1 MLVMSKDSSFPC
13 VILFGKTSLN
23 LLVGNWSRGSHYF
36 YEASPSHGFVE
47 GYAVCFSAEL
57 CLVEFL
63 VPRAVALSCTE
74 RRPVSVAWQFPWLS
88 SKGMPLAL
96 VSLSL
101 LGT

>member
-1 MLVMSKDSSFPC
+1 MLYS
-13 VILFGKTSLN
+13 LERRESLN
-23 LLVGNWSRGSHYF
+23 FLVGSLADLIIF

-74 RRPVSVAWQFPWLS
+74 RRPVSVACHGS
-88 SKGMPLAL
+88 SL
-96 VSLSL
+96 
-101 LGT
+101 